1 MKVLIVGDRPILEDV
16 SRLAEGNFVIAADGG
31 ANRLLSHGIRP
42 DLVIGD
48 MDSISSS
55 SKRELE
61 DVLLEDKN
69 INSTDLEKAFD
80 YAKNQN
86 ASQTTIIGWAGGRVD
101 HTLAAFGLV
110 FKGAILI
117 DEVFHVEEIKEKFS
131 FSSPEGT
138 IFSLISVPTAVVSVS
153 GSRWDL
159 DQTTLNLGGRALHN
173 EADSSEKVT
182 ITCHSGKLA
191 LMRGKFRLPHD

>member
-1 MKVLIVGDRPILEDV
+1 MGDRPILEDV
-16 SRLAEGNFVIAADGG
+16 SKLAEGCFVIAADGG

-61 DVLLEDKN
+61 DVLLEDNN

-80 YAKNQN
+80 YAKEQN
-86 ASQTTIIGWAGGRVD
+86 ASRITIIGWAGGRVD
-101 HTLAAFGLV
+101 HTLAAFGLI
-110 FKGAILI
+110 FHGAILV
-117 DEVFHVEEIKEKFS
+117 DEVFNVEEVVKEFS
-131 FSSPEGT
+131 FSSSKGT
-138 IFSLISVPTAVVSVS
+138 IFSLIAVPKATVSVS

-159 DQTTLNLGGRALHN
+159 NQTTMDIGGRALHN
-173 EADSSEKVT
+173 EVGSKGEVK

-191 LMRGKFRLPHD
+191 LLRGKFRFPHD

>member
-16 SRLAEGNFVIAADGG
+16 SRLVEGQFVIAADGG
-31 ANRLLSHGIRP
+31 ANRLLSHGIKP

-61 DVLLEDKN
+61 DVLLEDNN
-69 INSTDLEKAFD
+69 INSTDLEKAFN
-80 YAKNQN
+80 YAKEQN
-86 ASQTTIIGWAGGRVD
+86 ASQITIIGWAGGRVD

-117 DEVFHVEEIKEKFS
+117 DEVFHVEEIKERFW
-131 FSSPEGT
+131 SSVVPQIMSGT
-138 IFSLISVPTAVVSVS
+138 WQNLI
-153 GSRWDL
+153 
-159 DQTTLNLGGRALHN
+159 
-173 EADSSEKVT
+173 
-182 ITCHSGKLA
+182 IY
-191 LMRGKFRLPHD
+191 

>member
-16 SRLAEGNFVIAADGG
+16 SKLAEGCLVIAADGG
-31 ANRLLSHGIRP
+31 ANRLLNHGIRP

-61 DVLLEDKN
+61 NILLEDKSTD
-69 INSTDLEKAFD
+69 STDLEKAFV
-80 YAKNQN
+80 YAKEKS
-86 ASQTTIIGWAGGRVD
+86 ASQITIIGWAGGRVD

-117 DEVFHVEEIKEKFS
+117 DEVFHVEEISNDYS

-138 IFSLISVPTAVVSVS
+138 IFSLIAVPEATVSVS
-153 GSRWDL
+153 GSKWDL
-159 DQTTLNLGGRALHN
+159 NESTLDIGGRALHN
-173 EADSSEKVT
+173 EVGPSGQVT
-182 ITCHSGKLA
+182 ITRHSGKLA
-191 LMRGKFRLPHD
+191 LMRGKFRFPHG

>member
-16 SRLAEGNFVIAADGG
+16 SRLVEGQFVIAADGG
-31 ANRLLSHGIRP
+31 ANRLLSHGIKP

-61 DVLLEDKN
+61 DVLLEDNN

-80 YAKNQN
+80 YAKEQN
-86 ASQTTIIGWAGGRVD
+86 ASQITIIGWAGGRVD

-117 DEVFHVEEIKEKFS
+117 DEVFHVEEIKERFS
-131 FSSPEGT
+131 FSSPKGT

-159 DQTTLNLGGRALHN
+159 DKTNLNLGGRALHN
-173 EADSSEKVT
+173 EVGSSGEVT

-191 LMRGKFRLPHD
+191 LMRGKFRFPHD